1 MSEGLIP
8 CEDRR
13 AFHAETLW
21 SGVARHR
28 LARRRRAGAE
38 RRRAESLRSTSRW
51 DCRGGDRSCDGS
63 AEFVWRAKNES
74 NTFAKGFVGGGW
86 LNDGSLDDEDFLVG
100 QIKFKDTFSRI
111 QGNSLVYGT
120 IDLGQDFTLLDG
132 ATKVTVGPFAGFNF
146 WQETQVGY
154 GARCNRDDV
163 DGAVCGPP
171 GFISALRLHAELVGR
186 RGRALLARGGRP
198 RQHRVRAFPNQG
210 RAERLH
216 QRALR
221 RVRRRDL

>member
-21 SGVARHR
+21 SGVG
-28 LARRRRAGAE
+28 RAGAE

-120 IDLGQDFTLLDG
+120 IDFGQDFTLLDG

-154 GARCNRDDV
+154 GARCNWDDV

-171 GFISALRLHAELVGR
+171 GFIAVPFSTKSIQNQPNWASLRLGGELRVKLWDR
-186 RGRALLARGGRP
+186 LSLIADAAALPVAY
-198 RQHRVRAFPNQG
+198 V
-210 RAERLH
+210 
-216 QRALR
+216 
-221 RVRRRDL
+221 

>member
-100 QIKFKDTFSRI
+100 QIKFKDTFSGI

-154 GARCNRDDV
+154 GAAATGTTWTARSV
-163 DGAVCGPP
+163 DPP
-171 GFISALRLHAELVGR
+171 ASQRFPFPPRASRTNQTGR
-186 RGRALLARGGRP
+186 RFASAASSG
-198 RQHRVRAFPNQG
+198 
-210 RAERLH
+210 
-216 QRALR
+216 
-221 RVRRRDL
+221 

>member
-1 MSEGLIP
+1 MLRRFGLALLAIASLAGGARAQSVDVPKALGQLRGGIAEEGI
-8 CEDRR
+8 D
-13 AFHAETLW
+13 
-21 SGVARHR
+21 
-28 LARRRRAGAE
+28 LARSEVEARLTPYPCPPCPSRAGSSE
-38 RRRAESLRSTSRW
+38 RAV
-51 DCRGGDRSCDGS
+51 GGATARPSSSGARKTKAAPS
-63 AEFVWRAKNES
+63 
-74 NTFAKGFVGGGW
+74 AKGFVGGGW

-100 QIKFKDTFSRI
+100 QIKFKDIFSRI

-171 GFISALRLHAELVGR
+171 AS
-186 RGRALLARGGRP
+186 
-198 RQHRVRAFPNQG
+198 
-210 RAERLH
+210 
-216 QRALR
+216 
-221 RVRRRDL
+221 